1 MKAEASMQVIM
12 ADNPLHTHGQRTVTN
27 RLLCTLRVV
36 YIIYSILIVGYFIVA
51 FVTAADMSVTFLNFT
66 LSIGGMALIIGEI
79 YQFYRVE
86 SRRADRRKCAICTA
100 IVFWYILIVIFAVP
114 ALYYFTFQQV
124 YLAGLDVADSRDV
137 NRECMLLD
145 YYDTHSLWHILGSFM
160 LLLTGLRV
168 GMLSEPCRMCAMRM
182 VGEASLTPSVAF
194 EASQFHINKDK
205 PASDDD
211 DDEDEEERKKKM
223 QKRKEEMEKRRQRR
237 ERIAQ
242 YEVEA
247 LKRRD
252 TTGAKTITQLRDN
265 KMPKELVQSIYKKG
279 QKP

>member
-1 MKAEASMQVIM
+1 MDVLTA
-12 ADNPLHTHGQRTVTN
+12 
-27 RLLCTLRVV
+27 LLNCNFVLVCALG
-36 YIIYSILIVGYFIVA
+36 YYAIFVGY
-51 FVTAADMSVTFLNFT
+51 
-66 LSIGGMALIIGEI
+66 ALT
-79 YQFYRVE
+79 
-86 SRRADRRKCAICTA
+86 DNC
-100 IVFWYILIVIFAVP
+100 
-114 ALYYFTFQQV
+114 
-124 YLAGLDVADSRDV
+124 DVS
-137 NRECMLLD
+137 
-145 YYDTHSLWHILGSFM
+145 SFPFSFM

-242 YEVEA
+242 YEVEVSQVDW
-247 LKRRD
+247 LVVD
-252 TTGAKTITQLRDN
+252 LTCLLRLS
-265 KMPKELVQSIYKKG
+265 ELR
-279 QKP
+279 